1 MNVRKT
7 QTGGGPAKTPGD
19 AQSTNNANIVA
30 NMRKQAQ
37 ATAVMQRAGV
47 PGGYPTLGGGRQYDA
62 RATKHNKTNPQVES
76 NTAIKLKGSYHEP
89 RHMNHLS
96 VTGP

>member
-30 NMRKQAQ
+30 NMRKHAQ

-47 PGGYPTLGGGRQYDA
+47 PGGYPTLMVTIR
-62 RATKHNKTNPQVES
+62 RLRT
-76 NTAIKLKGSYHEP
+76 
-89 RHMNHLS
+89 LS
-96 VTGP
+96 VRLRKTAGHCFNVLWIRTLVDLLRGSHGRER

>member
-47 PGGYPTLGGGRQYDA
+47 PGGRGVPYIGGRA
-62 RATKHNKTNPQVES
+62 AV
-76 NTAIKLKGSYHEP
+76 
-89 RHMNHLS
+89 
-96 VTGP
+96 